1 MKNKNKKTR
10 TLLILIGIA
19 LVSLILGTFGRQ
31 PFFAGLF
38 GGTIALAITYALLPK
53 DWSFKQT
60 IGIDDSKYDE
70 RQRHIQGKVY
80 AQNFGVLSIGLVLLG
95 ILIDEG
101 MLTWIRPGHLL
112 AILGML
118 SITVCSIVLISK
130 DAWLDV
136 SGSLKIVFPILGAT
150 DLLGWLMIIFYQ
162 EPLVKNAALT
172 ERGVAI
178 IVMLLLSSE
187 LLAGLWAVRRES
199 KKSIVENEGEEK

>member
-10 TLLILIGIA
+10 TLLILIGVAIA
-19 LVSLILGTFGRQ
+19 SLIVGIFGRQ

-38 GGTIALAITYALLPK
+38 GGIIATAITYALLPK
-53 DWSFKQT
+53 DWSFKQV

-80 AQNFGVLSIGLVLLG
+80 AQNFAVLSIGLVLLG

-118 SITVCSIVLISK
+118 SITVCSLVLIAK
-130 DAWLDV
+130 DAWLDA
-136 SGSLKIVFPILGAT
+136 SGSLKIVLPILGT
-150 DLLGWLMIIFYQ
+150 IDLLGWLMIVFYQ
-162 EPLVKNAALT
+162 QALVKNAVLT
-172 ERGVAI
+172 ERGAAI
-178 IVMLLLSSE
+178 ILMLLFSSV
-187 LLAGLWAVRRES
+187 LLAVLWAVRREK
-199 KKSIVENEGEEK
+199 KKSKAENKGEEK